1 MAECSIGFSGLHFP
15 YSNAYKTEM
24 NIALESLEI
33 SGNRITSIFL
43 TRLTHLWHVTLNQHS
58 HGRRSAY

>member
-1 MAECSIGFSGLHFP
+1 MADYSTGFSGLHFP

-33 SGNRITSIFL
+33 SGNREDNFHFPNKINPFMACYS
-43 TRLTHLWHVTLNQHS
+43 
-58 HGRRSAY
+58 